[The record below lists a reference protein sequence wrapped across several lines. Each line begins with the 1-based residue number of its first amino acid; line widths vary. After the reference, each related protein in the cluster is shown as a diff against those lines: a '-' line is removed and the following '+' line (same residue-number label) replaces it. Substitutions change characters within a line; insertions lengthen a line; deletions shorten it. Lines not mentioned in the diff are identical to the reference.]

1 MLNKH
6 YCAQPHPRSITRHIH
21 KHTQA
26 QIYPFD
32 TVDPMGLDAGRTIY
46 EWLGEHLA
54 MIVDGVVDA
63 DNARK

>member
-1 MLNKH
+1 
-6 YCAQPHPRSITRHIH
+6 
-21 KHTQA
+21 
-26 QIYPFD
+26 
-32 TVDPMGLDAGRTIY
+32 MGLDAGRTIY